1 LGEERRGGSTVHTQ
15 SPQSIRVRVNHLK
28 VSHLGLA
35 VRVAWEAVC
44 GFSKVVVQK
53 VLESPRLLSR
63 ILTGAAQNF
72 SVLPVHEALYQYGSP
87 STGGMYDTCN
97 LHTGKLRYLK
107 PDKDF
112 IYFYF
117 FPHFFFL
124 PLSFGW
130 LSGCVTCNNGRTCIG
145 TDTH

>member
-1 LGEERRGGSTVHTQ
+1 VDT
-15 SPQSIRVRVNHLK
+15 VRVNHLK

-72 SVLPVHEALYQYGSP
+72 SVLPVHEALYLSNSEVLGNLLGCLGAKCP
-87 STGGMYDTCN
+87 GPGGEE
-97 LHTGKLRYLK
+97 
-107 PDKDF
+107 
-112 IYFYF
+112 
-117 FPHFFFL
+117 
-124 PLSFGW
+124 
-130 LSGCVTCNNGRTCIG
+130 
-145 TDTH
+145 